1 MGKKS
6 SSRHR
11 QAQAV
16 AQPREA
22 QSREAPSGC
31 PQGGTKSGESALLL
45 MDQLFRSH
53 AELFS
58 TLRFAGRE
66 LLQFEKQGS
75 ESLERIRHVLR
86 RADHVRQMIQS
97 REENPEMLD
106 AAAPVPPAAEQ
117 SASAPLNADTTR
129 KKSVSRPRSTG
140 SGALRVIR
148 FPNR

>member
-6 SSRHR
+6 STRHR
-11 QAQAV
+11 QTQAV
-16 AQPREA
+16 AQPHEA

-31 PQGGTKSGESALLL
+31 PQGGTNNGESALLL

-75 ESLERIRHVLR
+75 ESLERIRQVLR
-86 RADHVRQMIQS
+86 RADHIRQMIQS
-97 REENPEMLD
+97 RDENTEALND
-106 AAAPVPPAAEQ
+106 AAAPVRPAAEQ
-117 SASAPLNADTTR
+117 GAAENTGPTR
-129 KKSVSRPRSTG
+129 KKARSRARSTG
-140 SGALRVIR
+140 SGTLRIIR